1 MCVLLRT
8 VASTCLITSDSIVG
22 RSQRYVLHWQHQCS
36 QTLVARLLH
45 VIYQL
50 YNGCGMLD
58 GLALISALCACCFAR
73 LHPSACYLGF
83 NSGSVPKVCSQNAA
97 SNSTHILQLIACVR
111 FCQYCPALVA
121 PLSPCEALSA
131 RWGAATPGHCLH
143 MGALRSAPHL
153 ASYYLSFALPRL
165 PKS

>member
-1 MCVLLRT
+1 MFCIGSINVHKLSSHAFFTL
-8 VASTCLITSDSIVG
+8 STSCIFVMDN
-22 RSQRYVLHWQHQCS
+22 
-36 QTLVARLLH
+36 
-45 VIYQL
+45 
-50 YNGCGMLD
+50 NGCGMLD

-83 NSGSVPKVCSQNAA
+83 KSGSVPKVCPQNAA
-97 SNSTHILQLIACVR
+97 SNSIHILQLIACVR

-153 ASYYLSFALPRL
+153 ASYYLYHYLLRACVDDVAFC
-165 PKS
+165 